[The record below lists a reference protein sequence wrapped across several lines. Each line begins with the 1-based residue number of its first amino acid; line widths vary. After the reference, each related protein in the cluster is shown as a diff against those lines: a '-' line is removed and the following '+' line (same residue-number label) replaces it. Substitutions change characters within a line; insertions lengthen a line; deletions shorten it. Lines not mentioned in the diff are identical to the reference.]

1 LQNLSVVCTLFPSL
15 GSTDNGRHYMIG
27 RKLSNRYEIL
37 ELIGEG
43 ATAAVYRGVDL
54 RLERTVAIKVM
65 LPYVDSTT
73 RRRFQREALSAAK
86 LNHGNIMAI
95 YDVGEED
102 DLPYLVIEYI
112 EGRPLFSFIPSSP
125 EVVAEMGRQ
134 ICVALDYAH
143 RQGLIHRDIKPA
155 NIHITPTGQIKLMDF
170 GLAISGQTKRL
181 TATGRIIG
189 TPAYLSPEQ
198 AQGMPLT
205 PRTDIYSTGV
215 VLYEMVTGVLPFD
228 SDDIGVLLLQQVKK
242 NPQPPSEL
250 VPDMPINLERAIL
263 KALAKLPEAR
273 FETAGAMAA
282 ALAAAVPK
290 NDQTINA
297 DVVPFEVTLADD
309 HRILRTSL
317 AMFLNDNDGI
327 EVVGEADDGQQAL
340 EIAREYRPDVLL
352 LDLNMP
358 GVSGLD
364 ILPQLRATC
373 PDTKVLVLTG
383 RDEDAYIVRALRAGA
398 HGYILKTID
407 ESDLLQAVIDVRNGH
422 LVLGH
427 GVAERVVQGLMAR
440 NDGQANDLGDLERTI
455 LIGIAAGLT
464 NDQIAE
470 RLRIDPQL
478 VAAQLVVLIEQLN
491 AKSRSEAA
499 LIALRQGLITLE
511 DLHNF

>member
-1 LQNLSVVCTLFPSL
+1 
-15 GSTDNGRHYMIG
+15 
-27 RKLSNRYEIL
+27 
-37 ELIGEG
+37 
-43 ATAAVYRGVDL
+43 
-54 RLERTVAIKVM
+54 
-65 LPYVDSTT
+65 
-73 RRRFQREALSAAK
+73 
-86 LNHGNIMAI
+86 
-95 YDVGEED
+95 
-102 DLPYLVIEYI
+102 
-112 EGRPLFSFIPSSP
+112 
-125 EVVAEMGRQ
+125 
-134 ICVALDYAH
+134 
-143 RQGLIHRDIKPA
+143 
-155 NIHITPTGQIKLMDF
+155 
-170 GLAISGQTKRL
+170 
-181 TATGRIIG
+181 
-189 TPAYLSPEQ
+189 
-198 AQGMPLT
+198 
-205 PRTDIYSTGV
+205 
-215 VLYEMVTGVLPFD
+215 
-228 SDDIGVLLLQQVKK
+228 VLLLQQVKK

-263 KALAKLPEAR
+263 KALAKLPDAR

-290 NDQTINA
+290 SGQTINA
-297 DVVPFEVTLADD
+297 DAVPFEVMMSEPEEPPPAPAPSRVIRVALADD

-340 EIAREYRPDVLL
+340 EIAREHRPDVLL

-407 ESDLLQAVIDVRNGH
+407 EADLLQAVIDVRNGH

-440 NDGQANDLGDLERTI
+440 NDGRANDLGDLERTI